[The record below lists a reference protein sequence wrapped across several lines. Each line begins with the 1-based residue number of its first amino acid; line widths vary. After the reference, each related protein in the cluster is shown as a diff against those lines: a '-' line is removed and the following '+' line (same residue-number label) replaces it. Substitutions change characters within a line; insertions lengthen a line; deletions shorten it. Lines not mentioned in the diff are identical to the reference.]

1 MKLTKSHIGAVGGR
15 EVSEAGIS
23 GSWGW
28 SRNERLTYLRD
39 LLFMLV
45 ARDMKLRYKRSWLGV
60 GWTLLNPL
68 AQLLV
73 FYFIFNA
80 VLPLNVPHY
89 SSFLFSGILV
99 WNWFQSALLLA
110 TGAIVD
116 HRELIKQPGFPA
128 AILPIV
134 TVTSNLIHF
143 LLALPILFVFLM
155 IDGSRLTIY
164 STALP
169 LVISI
174 QFILT
179 LGLAYLVATFHVTFR
194 DTQYLLGVILQLVFF
209 LTPIFYNASV
219 IPERYQA
226 FYRLNPM
233 VELTDAYRALLMRGE
248 LPNNLLA
255 LLFLGI
261 IAIAL
266 LLLGYAIF
274 KKASSDFV
282 DEL

>member
-1 MKLTKSHIGAVGGR
+1 MKLTKLHIVGVGGMG
-15 EVSEAGIS
+15 VGDAGIS
-23 GSWGW
+23 RSWGW
-28 SRNERLTYLRD
+28 SRNERLIYLRD

-45 ARDMKLRYKRSWLGV
+45 VRDMKLRYKRSWLGV

-68 AQLLV
+68 TQLLV

-80 VLPLNVPHY
+80 VLPLNVPRY
-89 SSFLFSGILV
+89 SSFLFIGILV
-99 WNWFQSALLLA
+99 WNWFQSALLFA
-110 TGAIVD
+110 TTAIVE

-128 AILPIV
+128 AILPIA

-164 STALP
+164 SIALP
-169 LVISI
+169 LVIAI
-174 QFILT
+174 QFVLT

-209 LTPIFYNASV
+209 LTPIFYNANV
-219 IPERYQA
+219 IPERYQT

-233 VELTDAYRALLMRGE
+233 VELTDTYRALLMGGG
-248 LPNNLLA
+248 LPYNLLA

-261 IAIAL
+261 IAMAL